1 MGQGSLLRKFFWV
14 GLTAFGA
21 ARWTNLEA
29 AFVPTGLIREEDFIR
44 DLAIAQTLPGPP
56 FVNLSIL
63 CAMRLGGVRLAA
75 GALTLI
81 LLPGIIAVVLALAFL
96 SMNAEWVTR
105 VLHGIL
111 VAAVGVMAATFIR
124 QSRRVKGL
132 FAALL
137 TVSTLF
143 LLVAGVP
150 ILEAVL
156 LVGAVGVIRYRF
168 MPQTLP

>member
-1 MGQGSLLRKFFWV
+1 MTSLLWRFFWV

-81 LLPGIIAVVLALAFL
+81 LLPGIVAVVLALAFL

-111 VAAVGVMAATFIR
+111 VAAVGVMGATFIR
-124 QSRRVKGL
+124 QSRRVRGL
-132 FAALL
+132 FAAVL
-137 TVSTLF
+137 TVATLF

-156 LVGAVGVIRYRF
+156 LVGVVGVVRYRF
-168 MPQTLP
+168 VPQSLP